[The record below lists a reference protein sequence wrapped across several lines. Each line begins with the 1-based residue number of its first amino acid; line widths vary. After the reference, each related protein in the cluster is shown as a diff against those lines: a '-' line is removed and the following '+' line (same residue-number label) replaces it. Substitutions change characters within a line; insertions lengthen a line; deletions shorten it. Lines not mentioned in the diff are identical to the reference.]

1 MRYLPGILMAQIVA
15 AAMLWLNR
23 DRLWE
28 SNGWILVVLPSV
40 VVALVI
46 SFWFASLS
54 RRVGARTLE
63 KARQQHQQE
72 REKLRV
78 KAEQTK
84 ARVER
89 EAHKSIA
96 RETRKTHA
104 RANLKVGA
112 ALTAAVAFGVLMMF
126 TQLASLG
133 LILLSGAGGALAGYM
148 GRFKRQD
155 KSLSTEEVAELPAVN
170 SRKRISLPGFKRKKN

>member
-1 MRYLPGILMAQIVA
+1 MRYLPGILMAQVIA
-15 AAMLWLNR
+15 ASMIWFNH
-23 DRLWE
+23 DRLMTPQ
-28 SNGWILVVLPSV
+28 GWLPVVLPSV

-46 SFWFASLS
+46 GFWFTSLS
-54 RRVGARTLE
+54 RRASAKTLE
-63 KARQQHQQE
+63 KATRQYQQE
-72 REKLRV
+72 REQIRV
-78 KAEQTK
+78 KAEQAK

-89 EAHKSIA
+89 EAHKSIT
-96 RETRKTHA
+96 REARKTHA

-148 GRFKRQD
+148 GRFKRHN
-155 KSLSTEEVAELPAVN
+155 KSLTAEEVAELPAVN
-170 SRKRISLPGFKRKKN
+170 SSKRISLPRFGRKKP